1 MNIREFRDYFK
12 ITLKK
17 LYPAS
22 EIDTFLFL
30 LLEEYLNFKRIDIV
44 LKSLKIILMI
54 LIIGAVVGLIGF
66 GYIAY
71 TS

>member
-1 MNIREFRDYFK
+1 MNQ
-12 ITLKK
+12 L
-17 LYPAS
+17 
-22 EIDTFLFL
+22 
-30 LLEEYLNFKRIDIV
+30 IDIV

-54 LIIGAVVGLIGF
+54 LAIGVVVDLIGF

>member
-1 MNIREFRDYFK
+1 MN
-12 ITLKK
+12 K
-17 LYPAS
+17 LIY
-22 EIDTFLFL
+22 
-30 LLEEYLNFKRIDIV
+30 IV

-54 LIIGAVVGLIGF
+54 LTIGAVVGLIGF

>member
-1 MNIREFRDYFK
+1 MN
-12 ITLKK
+12 
-17 LYPAS
+17 
-22 EIDTFLFL
+22 
-30 LLEEYLNFKRIDIV
+30 YLIDIV

-54 LIIGAVVGLIGF
+54 LTIGAVVGLIGF

>member
-1 MNIREFRDYFK
+1 MN
-12 ITLKK
+12 K
-17 LYPAS
+17 L
-22 EIDTFLFL
+22 
-30 LLEEYLNFKRIDIV
+30 IDIV

-54 LIIGAVVGLIGF
+54 LTIGAVVGLIGF